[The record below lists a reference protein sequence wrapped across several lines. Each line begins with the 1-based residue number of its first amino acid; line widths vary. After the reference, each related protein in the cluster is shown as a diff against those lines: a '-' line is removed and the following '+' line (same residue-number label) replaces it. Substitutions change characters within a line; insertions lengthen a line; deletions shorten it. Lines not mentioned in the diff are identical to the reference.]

1 MRALVPLILVW
12 LVAALPMPVIAMA
25 GDLEPAA
32 AAFDNGVFARAARL
46 ARDLGTAEGDAFAA
60 RAELARREFIAVPA
74 SRRAALDK
82 ATADARRA
90 IARDPKRP
98 EGHLYLAVALG
109 LIARGEGGLA
119 AHLAGYGGEAR
130 RHIDTALQLEP
141 ENPWAHAALGGWHLE
156 IAHTGGF
163 VGAALYGAGAAEGEA
178 AYERALT
185 LDPENISI
193 AWQYAFQIAGMGGEA
208 RRARARQL
216 LAAILENPS
225 PTALDV
231 LLRGHAAEL
240 AAAVD
245 NDDRAEILRIVT
257 LRLGRMEAGTAPPG
271 SRVVPRPPIGRTR

>member
-1 MRALVPLILVW
+1 MRALVPLIFVW
-12 LVAALPMPVIAMA
+12 LVAALPVPVIAMT

-32 AAFDNGVFARAARL
+32 AAFDNGVFSRAARL

-90 IARDPKRP
+90 VARDPKRP

-130 RHIDTALQLEP
+130 RHIDTALQLAP
-141 ENPWAHAALGGWHLE
+141 DNAWAYAALGGWHLE

-163 VGAALYGAGAAEGEA
+163 VGAALYGAGAADGEA

-193 AWQYAFQIAGMGGEA
+193 AWQYAFQIAGMGGEV

-216 LAAILENPS
+216 LAAILKNPS
-225 PTALDV
+225 HTALDV

-257 LRLGRMEAGTAPPG
+257 LRLGRAEAGAAPPG